1 MHELSLLE
9 DVLQILEQNAESQGY
24 RRVKRIWLE
33 IGQLSCVEPEALR
46 FAFDAVMKDT
56 LADRAVL
63 EIVEQPGQGEC
74 AGCHRT
80 VPVESLYAACPRCGH
95 FDVRIT
101 EGMAMRVKQLE
112 VE

>member
-9 DVLQILEQNAESQGY
+9 DVLQILEQNAQTQGY
-24 RRVKRIWLE
+24 RCVKRIWLE

-46 FAFDAVMKDT
+46 FAFDAVMTDT
-56 LADRAVL
+56 LADHAAL

-74 AGCHRT
+74 AECHCT
-80 VPVESLYAACPRCGH
+80 VPVESLYAPCPRCGH
-95 FDVRIT
+95 YDVQIT